1 MVTVHGYERVLDIVQ
16 NIEFIAKIEPG
27 EILEFSMYPDPS
39 VTQDVFYYSCFAPV
53 DTTVTPITAKKNGGV
68 FDFRYDSGAW
78 YSSAKFDDEG
88 TTLTIRGYNSY
99 PIETYANFE
108 FPPISG
114 DEKFTVTVNDE
125 PIDFIQSVDDM
136 GFWHVAF
143 SVGPTSQGVVKISGF
158 EKGLPPEL
166 PKIPQWIKQ
175 NAQWWATNQISDM
188 EFLEGID
195 FLFEK
200 GIIFVPGKEMKAEVN
215 WNIPSWIK
223 NTALWWSEE
232 KISDNEFLYAIEN
245 LVAREIIVI

>member
-1 MVTVHGYERVLDIVQ
+1 MNLDV
-16 NIEFIAKIEPG
+16 
-27 EILEFSMYPDPS
+27 
-39 VTQDVFYYSCFAPV
+39 
-53 DTTVTPITAKKNGGV
+53 
-68 FDFRYDSGAW
+68 
-78 YSSAKFDDEG
+78 
-88 TTLTIRGYNSY
+88 
-99 PIETYANFE
+99 
-108 FPPISG
+108 
-114 DEKFTVTVNDE
+114 EKFQVTLNDK

-143 SVGPTSQGVVKISGF
+143 NVGPTSQGVIKISGF
-158 EKGLPPEL
+158 EKGLPPEI

-200 GIIFVPGKEMKAEVN
+200 GIIFVPGKEMKAEMN

-223 NTALWWSEE
+223 NNALWWSEE
-232 KISDNEFLYAIEN
+232 KISDDEFLRAIEN